1 MKYKIRTRFVYI
13 TSHEIVPVVKK
24 DSVIRVLIL
33 LKVNYDKK
41 AYQSSFSDESGMQEL
56 GLRSM
61 MTFTVPR

>member
-1 MKYKIRTRFVYI
+1 MYI
-13 TSHEIVPVVKK
+13 TTHEIVPVVKK

-33 LKVNYDKK
+33 LKVNHDKK
-41 AYQSSFSDESGMQEL
+41 VYQSSFTDESGMQEL